1 MLSAAQQLKNYQALV
16 QQVQHLLNLC
26 SCHTLQLHDETG
38 VFQIFSLCQNK
49 RTKPSRYSISFH
61 AAVPGLPIVGN
72 LLQLKE
78 KKPHQTFTKWAEI
91 YGPIYTIKTGASSVV
106 VLNSTEVA
114 KEVSWKLCVS
124 SFSSVAHI
132 FVSYCDTLFS

>member
-1 MLSAAQQLKNYQALV
+1 LLDLFSY
-16 QQVQHLLNLC
+16 HL
-26 SCHTLQLHDETG
+26 LQLHDETG

-91 YGPIYTIKTGASSVV
+91 YGPIYTIKTGASHDPDCI
-106 VLNSTEVA
+106 NYPT
-114 KEVSWKLCVS
+114 
-124 SFSSVAHI
+124 
-132 FVSYCDTLFS
+132 T

>member
-1 MLSAAQQLKNYQALV
+1 MLDLFSY
-16 QQVQHLLNLC
+16 HL
-26 SCHTLQLHDETG
+26 LQLHDETG

-61 AAVPGLPIVGN
+61 AAVPGLPIVDN

-114 KEVSWKLCVS
+114 KEISWKLCV
-124 SFSSVAHI
+124 FI
-132 FVSYCDTLFS
+132 FLVLLYTSL